1 MTKFEYLVVEIPTT
15 GLLGYKVDFEKL
27 NSQLNE
33 AGKQGWQ
40 LATNFKPSSQNNT
53 PKNAFIILQRELT
66 H

>member
-40 LATNFKPSSQNNT
+40 LATNFKPSSPIRLKMHLLFYKEN
-53 PKNAFIILQRELT
+53 
-66 H
+66 